1 MKIIVNCISEL
12 SEAAKV
18 VLSEIK
24 SNKIICFYGDMGV
37 GKTTFIK
44 EICRVLDVKDNV
56 NSPTFSIVNEYLTS
70 KKQIIYHFDFYR
82 IKDKNEAFDLG
93 YEEYLYSNNLC
104 LIEWPE
110 KVEELLPD
118 NIVKILMT
126 KDNENRIIEATL
138 TMYFIPLPRENW
150 QHKYI
155 FETKN

>member
-126 KDNENRIIEATL
+126 KDNKNRIIETL
-138 TMYFIPLPRENW
+138 DL
-150 QHKYI
+150 
-155 FETKN
+155 

>member
-110 KVEELLPD
+110 KVEELMPD

-126 KDNENRIIEATL
+126 KDNENRIIETL
-138 TMYFIPLPRENW
+138 DL
-150 QHKYI
+150 
-155 FETKN
+155 

>member
-126 KDNENRIIEATL
+126 KDNENRIIETL
-138 TMYFIPLPRENW
+138 DL
-150 QHKYI
+150 
-155 FETKN
+155 

>member
-110 KVEELLPD
+110 KVEELLLD

-126 KDNENRIIEATL
+126 KDNENRIIETL
-138 TMYFIPLPRENW
+138 D
-150 QHKYI
+150 
-155 FETKN
+155 

>member
-12 SEAAKV
+12 SEVAKV

-126 KDNENRIIEATL
+126 KDNENRIIETL
-138 TMYFIPLPRENW
+138 DL
-150 QHKYI
+150 
-155 FETKN
+155 

>member
-104 LIEWPE
+104 LIEWSE

-126 KDNENRIIEATL
+126 KDNENRIIETL
-138 TMYFIPLPRENW
+138 NL
-150 QHKYI
+150 
-155 FETKN
+155 

>member
-110 KVEELLPD
+110 KVEELMPD

-126 KDNENRIIEATL
+126 KDNENRIIETL
-138 TMYFIPLPRENW
+138 D
-150 QHKYI
+150 
-155 FETKN
+155 

>member
-126 KDNENRIIEATL
+126 KDNENRIIETL
-138 TMYFIPLPRENW
+138 D
-150 QHKYI
+150 
-155 FETKN
+155 

>member
-126 KDNENRIIEATL
+126 KDNENRIIETL
-138 TMYFIPLPRENW
+138 NL
-150 QHKYI
+150 
-155 FETKN
+155 